1 MAYLTA
7 KAFLAS
13 RKTCT
18 EQIVLSL
25 LVNPDIDE
33 LKKDYPKDYN
43 NPGEYFLCCFYAGV
57 IINIYYKGDFEI
69 EEEDEEGEGG
79 NDDVYA
85 PAVIEDGVVG
95 PPILTKVREPRK
107 KPEPVAEKTKSIKSE
122 KKTTEKAKEDVEIQE
137 DTRSGSEKLLA
148 WQQKKARMEREA
160 FVKQQIREA
169 GEEKIRQQA
178 KELERYN
185 SEMVASK
192 AAKAA
197 EAKKAAA
204 EAKKA
209 AAEAKKA
216 PAEAKKPAT
225 EEKKKPTS
233 ELVDEEDYMDMIGM
247 YFTII

>member
-1 MAYLTA
+1 MN
-7 KAFLAS
+7 
-13 RKTCT
+13 
-18 EQIVLSL
+18 I
-25 LVNPDIDE
+25 
-33 LKKDYPKDYN
+33 
-43 NPGEYFLCCFYAGV
+43 FLCCFYAGV
-57 IINIYYKGDFEI
+57 IFNIYYKGDFKI
-69 EEEDEEGEGG
+69 EEEDEEEEGG
-79 NDDVYA
+79 NDVVDA
-85 PAVIEDGVVG
+85 PVVIEDVVD

-107 KPEPVAEKTKSIKSE
+107 KPEKVAEKMKSIKSE
-122 KKTTEKAKEDVEIQE
+122 KKKTEKEKEQIKIPE
-137 DTRSGSEKLLA
+137 DTRSGSEKLAA
-148 WQQKKARMEREA
+148 WQQLNARKARDE

-209 AAEAKKA
+209 ATEPKKA
-216 PAEAKKPAT
+216 AAEAKKPAT

-233 ELVDEEDYMDMIGM
+233 EIVDEEDYMDMLGM